1 MLRYAANLEVAE
13 DLREEKRM
21 DFNTGSGSGRQD
33 DPSRPQFGG
42 ESGGRPPGGP
52 LRSPAGG
59 TGSEFTLSDPVV
71 SFIRTARSLVL
82 NPVGFF
88 RGMAR
93 RGDFINPA
101 VFAVICALIS
111 ALLGGILSM
120 IFPLFAGP
128 GDTGEAF
135 AGGVVGF
142 VTSLILTPIYAVIAL
157 MIGAGILHLLVLLF
171 ARPSNAGFEATFRVV
186 TYSWVYQLVSWIP
199 IIGWLV
205 APIWGIVL
213 LVFGIRE
220 VHNTT
225 TGQALLIVLIPV
237 GVVIL
242 LVLLLVSIGIGAAL
256 FFESQQE
263 F

>member
-1 MLRYAANLEVAE
+1 MG
-13 DLREEKRM
+13 
-21 DFNTGSGSGRQD
+21 FNTGSGSGRQD
-33 DPSRPQFGG
+33 DPSRPPFDG
-42 ESGGRPPGGP
+42 ESGGGPPGGP
-52 LRSPAGG
+52 LRGSAGG
-59 TGSEFTLSDPVV
+59 TGSEFTLSDPVT
-71 SFIRTARSLVL
+71 SFIRAARSLVL

-88 RGMAR
+88 RGIAR

-120 IFPLFAGP
+120 ILTPLFAGP

-142 VTSLILTPIYAVIAL
+142 VTSLILTPIYAAIAL
-157 MIGAGILHLLVLLF
+157 LIGAGILHLLVLLF
-171 ARPSNAGFEATFRVV
+171 VRPSNAGFEATFRAL

-199 IIGWLV
+199 IIGWIV
-205 APIWGIVL
+205 APIWGLVL

-237 GVVIL
+237 CVVIL

>member
-1 MLRYAANLEVAE
+1 
-13 DLREEKRM
+13 
-21 DFNTGSGSGRQD
+21 
-33 DPSRPQFGG
+33 
-42 ESGGRPPGGP
+42 
-52 LRSPAGG
+52 
-59 TGSEFTLSDPVV
+59 
-71 SFIRTARSLVL
+71 
-82 NPVGFF
+82 
-88 RGMAR
+88 MAR
-93 RGDFINPA
+93 RGDFINPG

-120 IFPLFAGP
+120 ILTPLFAGP
-128 GDTGEAF
+128 GETGEAF

-142 VTSLILTPIYAVIAL
+142 VTSLILTPIYAAIAL
-157 MIGAGILHLLVLLF
+157 LIGAGILHLLVLLF
-171 ARPSNAGFEATFRVV
+171 VRPSNAGFEATFRSLA
-186 TYSWVYQLVSWIP
+186 YSWVYQLVSWIP
-199 IIGWLV
+199 IIGWIV

-220 VHNTT
+220 AHNTN